1 MNSTALAILEHRNQS
16 VLILAIM
23 RVMCFI
29 HCPCVQLGRSS
40 RSSGSGAASSI
51 AWYSAGTKPS
61 KPSSSATGPAS
72 HSVSQPVSQQ
82 EPAHVQHTYVALAN
96 IGLLFL
102 LVITLLVE
110 HGYNELLQ
118 LEAKLMNLLH
128 QLYCANRE

>member
-1 MNSTALAILEHRNQS
+1 
-16 VLILAIM
+16 
-23 RVMCFI
+23 
-29 HCPCVQLGRSS
+29 
-40 RSSGSGAASSI
+40 
-51 AWYSAGTKPS
+51 
-61 KPSSSATGPAS
+61 
-72 HSVSQPVSQQ
+72 
-82 EPAHVQHTYVALAN
+82 VQHTYVALAN